1 PPVSN
6 LEAVAPAVM
15 ALSISTRLRIL
26 CALAIAGM
34 LLLGGPLGW
43 VLLQQ
48 RDSQAWAEHAQ
59 RVATAVGNIVGSLTD
74 LETSERGFLITAD
87 DHLLGPY
94 NAALQDLPPRLGALK
109 DLVQGDLAQT
119 QRTERL
125 EDLVNTKMQAARSL
139 VAARRQAE
147 AAPAAGTD

>member
-1 PPVSN
+1 M
-6 LEAVAPAVM
+6 APAVM

-48 RDSQAWAEHAQ
+48 RGSQAWVEHAQ
-59 RVATAVGNIVGSLTD
+59 QVEAAVGSIVSGLTD
-74 LETSERGFLITAD
+74 LEASERGFLITAD
-87 DHLLGPY
+87 DHMLGPY
-94 NAALQDLPPRLGALK
+94 NAALQDLPARLGALK

-125 EDLVNTKMQAARSL
+125 EDLVKAKIQ
-139 VAARRQAE
+139 VA
-147 AAPAAGTD
+147 